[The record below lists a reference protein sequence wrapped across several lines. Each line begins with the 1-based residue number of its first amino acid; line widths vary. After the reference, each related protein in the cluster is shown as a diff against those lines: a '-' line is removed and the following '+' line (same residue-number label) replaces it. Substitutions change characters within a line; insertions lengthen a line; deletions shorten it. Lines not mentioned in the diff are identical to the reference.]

1 MPDHLTPNKRSWNM
15 SRIRSGDTS
24 PELLVRKYL
33 YSHGVKYRI
42 HRKNLPGKPDIVIS
56 HLKTAIFV
64 HGCFWHQHD
73 GCSRANLPKS
83 KKHYWIPK
91 LQKNTERDRINI
103 STLIDMQWNVIVI
116 WECETKTLENL
127 AEINGLISRYAKSK
141 SI

>member
-1 MPDHLTPNKRSWNM
+1 M
-15 SRIRSGDTS
+15 SPIRSGDTS

-33 YSHGVKYRI
+33 YSHGEKYRI